1 MFVKYPRD
9 FNKELQWDGHFPV
22 PCGDFVQ
29 TEGLLRQPVPPVR
42 PPHPGLPRAGGVG
55 LSLEELF
62 GQPWVER
69 GILVNICYWFLL
81 SGLND

>member
-9 FNKELQWDGHFPV
+9 FNKEFQWDGHFPV

-42 PPHPGLPRAGGVG
+42 PPHPGLPRPGGVG

-62 GQPWVER
+62 GQPRVER
-69 GILVNICYWFLL
+69 GILVRVEH
-81 SGLND
+81 S